1 MSEIN
6 LSEINGN
13 KYRVNKRESK
23 ITNKIQNPNH
33 SITAANHSGRD
44 QWGGQI
50 EFLLACL
57 GNAVGLG
64 NVCIALIALNLK

>member
-6 LSEINGN
+6 FSEMNSN
-13 KYRVNKRESK
+13 KYKVNGRYSK
-23 ITNKIQNPNH
+23 ITNGTPNTNH
-33 SITAANHSGRD
+33 MITAANDSGRD

-64 NVCIALIALNLK
+64 NVCIALNELN